1 MPRRKSAWQKMR
13 ESNEAR
19 RLRILKM
26 RREGLTLEQIG
37 YVIGL
42 SRQRV
47 HQIIQRGAKFP

>member
-1 MPRRKSAWQKMR
+1 MIRKSAWQKMR

>member
-1 MPRRKSAWQKMR
+1 MIRKSAWQKMR

-26 RREGLTLEQIG
+26 RGEGLTLEQIG

-47 HQIIQRGAKFP
+47 HQIIQRTRL